1 MTQNEKDLLFKDL
14 CARIPYRVKVQTGE
28 TPYKTLDGM
37 TLPDYF
43 VEISTFQFSS
53 IDWLGVKP
61 YLFPLSSMT
70 EEQCEEL
77 RNLIYE
83 HFTLDDEF
91 NEGIRFKTYGDI
103 LVWLDGK
110 PINECYFIFDWFNKK
125 HFDYRGL
132 IPKGLAIDCTYLNIY

>member
-1 MTQNEKDLLFKDL
+1 MTTEEKDLLFKDL

-70 EEQCEEL
+70 EEQKYDFYCRFIKNEIDYNDFKEFYFKNNEWCKL
-77 RNLIYE
+77 LTSIY
-83 HFTLDDEF
+83 D
-91 NEGIRFKTYGDI
+91 
-103 LVWLDGK
+103 
-110 PINECYFIFDWFNKK
+110 CYSVVDWFNKN
-125 HFDYRGL
+125 HFDYHSL